1 MAGPE
6 DKARETIDELLSK
19 AGWAVYDR
27 DKANITA
34 HRGVLIRYFPLKSAH
49 GTTDYPFYVDDEAA
63 EFAKSTGS
71 AFTIQDAT
79 PAARGAPTS
88 ANRIQTRRVR
98 RLPRSPTW
106 PKKKESVCGCR

>member
-27 DKANITA
+27 DKAHITA
-34 HRGVLIRYFPLKSAH
+34 HRGVVIRYFPIKSAH
-49 GTTDYPFYVDDEAA
+49 GTTDYLFYMDGKAG
-63 EFAKSTGS
+63 EFAKSMGS

-79 PAARGAPTS
+79 LFTIYTFS
-88 ANRIQTRRVR
+88 
-98 RLPRSPTW
+98 L
-106 PKKKESVCGCR
+106 